1 MKIISFLFFFL
12 ISNYCYADNIATINY
27 EKIFLNSLAYEK
39 FLKEIDFY
47 KNKQQK
53 IFDNIEN
60 DLFKDKKELDSSKII
75 LSEKEFNEKFI
86 IYEENVR
93 QYKLNIDEIN
103 NEIYGKIEN
112 AKSIINDEV
121 LNIIKKIAI
130 NQNINLIF
138 DSNQYVVA
146 IKDLDITDQVIKEL
160 NTNVKKIKLK

>member
-1 MKIISFLFFFL
+1 M

-47 KNKQQK
+47 QNKQQK
-53 IFDNIEN
+53 IFDNIERN
-60 DLFKDKKELDSSKII
+60 LLKDKKELDSSKII

-93 QYKLNIDEIN
+93 QYKLKIDEIN

>member
-47 KNKQQK
+47 QNKQQK
-53 IFDNIEN
+53 IFDNIERN
-60 DLFKDKKELDSSKII
+60 LLKDKKELDSSKII

-93 QYKLNIDEIN
+93 QYKLKIDEIN

>member
-1 MKIISFLFFFL
+1 MK
-12 ISNYCYADNIATINY
+12 
-27 EKIFLNSLAYEK
+27 
-39 FLKEIDFY
+39 
-47 KNKQQK
+47 
-53 IFDNIEN
+53 
-60 DLFKDKKELDSSKII
+60 
-75 LSEKEFNEKFI
+75 
-86 IYEENVR
+86 
-93 QYKLNIDEIN
+93 IDEIN